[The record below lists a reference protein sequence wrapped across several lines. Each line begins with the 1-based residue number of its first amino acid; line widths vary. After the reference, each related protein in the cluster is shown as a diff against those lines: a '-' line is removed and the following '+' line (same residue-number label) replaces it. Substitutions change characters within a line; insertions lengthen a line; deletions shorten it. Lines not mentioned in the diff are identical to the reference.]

1 MTTNVLR
8 HVRVAQESRLLASQA
23 PSSLLPPSATR
34 GSVTPASVVQA
45 RPPSGE
51 SERAAPFPSGSD
63 PASQAVALSPPNPE
77 ILTYEAYKQRFA
89 EDWEES
95 RQQARAEG
103 LALGKHEGRLAGEAE
118 YQRCLLAL
126 RAALASAQSA
136 QQQAIEELGEI
147 GVEIVYGAVAKIL
160 GERLSDRQHAGMAVR
175 EVIKRCQDRTRLM
188 IRVAPAELKRLE
200 IERASLLEGL
210 SAGQTEIIADELV
223 ELGGCL
229 LDSPAG
235 TLDGRLETQLQRLRE
250 VLMQARAKWG
260 DGHE

>member
-23 PSSLLPPSATR
+23 PSSLLPLSA
-34 GSVTPASVVQA
+34 TPASLVQA
-45 RPPSGE
+45 RSPSGE
-51 SERAAPFPSGSD
+51 SERATPFPSGSD
-63 PASQAVALSPPNPE
+63 LPAHAVALSPPNPE
-77 ILTYEAYKQRFA
+77 ILTYEAYKQRFV

-200 IERASLLEGL
+200 TERASLLEGL

-229 LDSPAG
+229 LDSRAG